1 MSRTHVAAEHPQ
13 DSQADPVDRV
23 AGGCFVLLC
32 AVLPW
37 AIAPISISLAL
48 CTTATLASWLR
59 LRPRAVLASPVLYP
73 GLAWL
78 AALMVSAAFA
88 LDPSASW
95 PRVDKGLLP
104 LLVPLAAWHARSEV
118 VARRALTALLLGAIV
133 CAVAGVAEYVLGPGG
148 LTGRARGPVGHYM
161 TYGGQ
166 LLLLVTLA
174 AGIVLCSRERRWRT
188 LAAAAA
194 ACGVAALAVT
204 YTRSAWLG
212 LGVALAT
219 LLGAVRPRLLPWLAL
234 AVVAAV
240 ALSPPALRE
249 RLTSA
254 FDPSHPHNRERTYM
268 WQAGAAMFRE
278 DPLTGVGLQDL
289 QPLFE
294 RYWPPGARERVG
306 HLHSVPVHVAATM
319 GLIGLA
325 AFVWLM
331 AGLFRAALLGLSRPI
346 LAGGLQSG
354 VRLAVACG
362 LAGLLVSGLFEWTFG
377 DEELLEM
384 VYVLAGIAWGLRS
397 PPRREARA

>member
-1 MSRTHVAAEHPQ
+1 MSRTHVAAEPLQ
-13 DSQADPVDRV
+13 IPRADPVDRV
-23 AGGCFVLLC
+23 AGASFVLLC

-37 AIAPISISLAL
+37 AIAPISIAVAL
-48 CTTATLASWLR
+48 CTTATLAAWIR
-59 LRPRAVLASPVLYP
+59 LRPHAVLSSPVFYP
-73 GLAWL
+73 GLGWL
-78 AALMVSAAFA
+78 VALMVSAAFA

-104 LLVPLAAWHARSEV
+104 LLAPLAAWHARSPA
-118 VARRALTALLLGAIV
+118 VARRGLAALLLASIV
-133 CAVAGVAEYVLGPGG
+133 CSLAGVAEYALGPGG

-174 AGIVLCSRERRWRT
+174 VGVALAARERRWRV

-194 ACGVAALAVT
+194 GCGMAALAAT

-212 LGVALAT
+212 LCVALVA
-219 LLGAVRPRLLPWLAL
+219 LLGGMRPRLLPWLAL
-234 AVVAAV
+234 AVAAAV

-294 RYWPPGARERVG
+294 RYWPPQARERVG
-306 HLHSVPVHVAATM
+306 HLHSVPIHVAATM
-319 GLIGLA
+319 GVVGLA
-325 AFVWLM
+325 AFAWLM
-331 AGLFRAALLGLSRPI
+331 AGLFRAALLGLRRPVA
-346 LAGGLQSG
+346 AGGLPSG

-384 VYVLAGIAWGLRS
+384 VYVLAGIAWGLGTA
-397 PPRREARA
+397 PRGGPSA